1 MGIFKNFSYIIVIQF
16 IFEAAHS
23 QIFIPNSFWQDLTPC
38 KASYCPTPSPTV
50 ATLQGI
56 AGMTQIIS
64 TSADDANIGVTLPF
78 NFAINSISSRS
89 WFVGSNTFITRDT
102 GSNVCGPPCSQP
114 VISGSNPALNKFMLG
129 ANDNSYQRVYFISGT
144 NYFRIRYEGTAATSG
159 TPGSPNI
166 VYEFTF
172 YRPDG
177 FGNQYAVVVF
187 GTHNRATG
195 AFGVAN
201 TASYYVDNTS
211 TTPGAN
217 VAAGPGP
224 GITANTSYLFSSN
237 NGGISWTLQQGWSIT
252 GTGTNL

>member
-1 MGIFKNFSYIIVIQF
+1 MTYMKFLRWALNLHLIMSVSNAQV
-16 IFEAAHS
+16 
-23 QIFIPNSFWQDLTPC
+23 FIPHTYWQDLTPC

-50 ATLQGI
+50 ATLQGT

-64 TSADDANIGVTLPF
+64 ASADDANIGVTLPF

-89 WFVGSNTFITRDT
+89 WFIGSNTYITRDT
-102 GSNVCGPPCSQP
+102 GSSVCGPPCSQA
-114 VISGSNPALNKFMLG
+114 VLSASNPALNKFMLG
-129 ANDNSYQRVYFISGT
+129 VDDNSYQRVYYISGT

-187 GTHNRATG
+187 GTHSRASG
-195 AFGVAN
+195 AFGVASS
-201 TASYYVDNTS
+201 TAYYVDNTS

-224 GITANTSYLFSSN
+224 GITANTSYLFTSN
-237 NGGISWTLQQGWSIT
+237 NGGTSWTLQQGWSIT